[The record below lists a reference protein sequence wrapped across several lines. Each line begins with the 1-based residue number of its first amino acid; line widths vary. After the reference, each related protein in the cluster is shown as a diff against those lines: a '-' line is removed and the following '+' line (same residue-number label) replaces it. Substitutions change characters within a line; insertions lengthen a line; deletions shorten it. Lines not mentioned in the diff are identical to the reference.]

1 MKQKRL
7 SRLLLTVF
15 SVLAF
20 GFAQAA
26 HEDLG
31 HGRHDDPQ
39 TLVVFALF
47 PMTGPG
53 ASLGAYL
60 EQGAQLAREEIEKRH
75 DGHLKVDLQVI
86 DSKGKAAEAVGA
98 LQAALATQKP
108 HAIITSLSPVSRAI
122 KPIVEKN
129 GILTLITMTTMQDI
143 AHGTRHMARVYANA
157 GDFAA
162 PLAAYSARNL
172 AKVHVLHMQDEFGQ
186 SMLEAYLA
194 ALKGSRT
201 TVTTGAYEMLQKDT
215 RALVSRA
222 VEAQPDAVYVIGYGP
237 AYLATIRYLRE
248 LAPQM
253 PLLADSTFADP
264 ANRAALADAAEGAVF
279 AGTDNELSTSTLPS
293 AIAFKSAFE
302 ARYNRPAYGP
312 AIFTY
317 DALAL
322 VGDIAWRNGK
332 LVTPTKKD
340 VLKRSPV
347 KGVLGDILI
356 DRHGESSFAMK
367 LMKVEQGR
375 NVAISP

>member
-1 MKQKRL
+1 MKTELLARL
-7 SRLLLTVF
+7 FLSIF

-20 GFAQAA
+20 GLAQAA
-26 HEDLG
+26 HDG
-31 HGRHDDPQ
+31 HAHGKPGDAQ
-39 TLVVFALF
+39 TLVVYALF

-53 ASLGAYL
+53 ASLGTYL
-60 EQGAQLAREEIEKRH
+60 EQGAQLARENIETQYEGR
-75 DGHLKVDLQVI
+75 LKVDLQVI
-86 DSKGKAAEAVGA
+86 DSKGKAAEAVSA
-98 LQAALATQKP
+98 LQAALAKRKP

-122 KPIVEKN
+122 KPIVEKER
-129 GILTLITMTTMQDI
+129 ILTLITMTTMQDI
-143 AHGTRHMARVYANA
+143 ARGTAHMARVYANA

-162 PLAAYSARNL
+162 PLTAYSAKNL

-186 SMLEAYLA
+186 SMLEAYVA

-215 RALVSRA
+215 RPLVARA
-222 VEAQPDAVYVIGYGP
+222 IEAQPDAVYVIGYGP

-264 ANRAALADAAEGAVF
+264 ANRAALADAAEGAIF
-279 AGTDNELSTSTLPS
+279 AGTDNELSTSTLAS
-293 AIAFKSAFE
+293 AVAFKSAFQ

-317 DALAL
+317 DALTL
-322 VGDIAWRNGK
+322 IGDIAWKNDK
-332 LVTPTKKD
+332 VVAPTKKD

-347 KGVLGDILI
+347 KGVLGDIHI
-356 DRHGESSFAMK
+356 NKHGESSFAMK
-367 LMKVEQGR
+367 LMKVEQGQ